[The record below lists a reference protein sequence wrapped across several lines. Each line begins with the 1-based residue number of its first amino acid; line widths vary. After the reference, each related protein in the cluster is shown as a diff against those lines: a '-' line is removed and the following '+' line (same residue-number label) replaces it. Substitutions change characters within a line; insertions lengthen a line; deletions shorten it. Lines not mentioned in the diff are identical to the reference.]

1 MRYPSTLALLF
12 TTITMTMPLFSRSI
26 TSTTININNKR
37 WLHRYA
43 LQSNNNNVAF
53 QSTRSRCSKRII
65 VYPRIA
71 DASFHH
77 NRYPVFESAT
87 TRLFSTTENKSTQ
100 HVVSAYD
107 EEELDPYD
115 ILRELQNNN
124 NDNEPLNDEE
134 DQLLPIRIPM
144 PTHLS
149 PTSLET
155 FKKCPQSFFFL
166 YILKLTQDPP
176 MTEPLAR
183 GIICHA
189 ALENVFDLKP
199 ADRTLQN
206 LENLFRR
213 EWGKLRGDREGEN
226 AQQQIIS
233 SGSTNDNKYDV
244 LFREEDGTAYDIES
258 EIEWGKSSLELL
270 RSYYELED
278 PRTVTTPNP
287 LVKEMWVQARL
298 PTLSDSED
306 EEEFIELKG
315 KIDRIDVLPNNPS
328 SDDRLQL
335 QIIDYKTGKKP
346 NFKYSKSVND
356 RISNEQFWKMKVYAL
371 MLYKMIRQTDALS
384 EQPNDQEGYK
394 YAMPWT
400 LQQRLKQALTNNVA
414 NTPDWGSVLEL
425 NSLRLMYLTSHLD
438 DDSINDSNT
447 ATSGTVGKAA
457 CLDYPLMGSQSSEII
472 PFLNE
477 MELEV
482 QTIAKDIKILVD
494 QQDPHAF
501 KHCDWRYCSCHEL
514 RRRFRPGSVYQ
525 SPELDV

>member
-1 MRYPSTLALLF
+1 
-12 TTITMTMPLFSRSI
+12 
-26 TSTTININNKR
+26 
-37 WLHRYA
+37 
-43 LQSNNNNVAF
+43 
-53 QSTRSRCSKRII
+53 
-65 VYPRIA
+65 
-71 DASFHH
+71 
-77 NRYPVFESAT
+77 
-87 TRLFSTTENKSTQ
+87 
-100 HVVSAYD
+100 
-107 EEELDPYD
+107 
-115 ILRELQNNN
+115 
-124 NDNEPLNDEE
+124 
-134 DQLLPIRIPM
+134 
-144 PTHLS
+144 
-149 PTSLET
+149 
-155 FKKCPQSFFFL
+155 
-166 YILKLTQDPP
+166 
-176 MTEPLAR
+176 
-183 GIICHA
+183 
-189 ALENVFDLKP
+189 
-199 ADRTLQN
+199 
-206 LENLFRR
+206 
-213 EWGKLRGDREGEN
+213 
-226 AQQQIIS
+226 
-233 SGSTNDNKYDV
+233 
-244 LFREEDGTAYDIES
+244 AYDIES
-258 EIEWGKSSLELL
+258 EIEWGKSSLDLL

-278 PRTVTTPNP
+278 PRKVTTPNP

-298 PTLSDSED
+298 PTLSSEEE

-371 MLYKMIRQTDALS
+371 MLYKMISQTDALS
-384 EQPNDQEGYK
+384 QQPNDQEGYK

-447 ATSGTVGKAA
+447 ATSGTGKAA
-457 CLDYPLMGSQSSEII
+457 CLDYPLMGSQSSEIV

-525 SPELDV
+525 SPELDA